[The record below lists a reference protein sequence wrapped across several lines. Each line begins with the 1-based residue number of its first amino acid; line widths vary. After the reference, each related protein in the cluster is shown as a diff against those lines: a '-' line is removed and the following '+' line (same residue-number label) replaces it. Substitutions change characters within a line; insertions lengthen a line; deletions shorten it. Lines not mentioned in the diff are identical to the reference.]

1 MEKSRQRR
9 TQKKGS
15 NFVVQGAIL
24 AAAGIIVRLIGMF
37 YRIPLTNIIG
47 DKGNGYYTAAYSIY
61 SIMLI
66 VSSYSLPVAVSKMV
80 AARLETKQYRNS
92 VRILKASLF
101 YATVVGGLAAG
112 ILWFGADFFAKAI
125 KMPFSSYAL
134 KTLAPTV
141 WVMAYLGVLRGY
153 FQGHGTMVPTAIS
166 QIFEQIVNA
175 VVSILAAGYLFA
187 QGLKSNAVFDETEYS
202 FAFGAAGGTIGTGAG
217 AFIALLFILFLIFTY
232 RPVMRRQVRKDKH
245 TRLETYG
252 EISYVLCLT
261 VLPIVVSSAI
271 YNIGSV
277 VDNYIFGNAM
287 SFMGKSEDD
296 IATAWGIYMGK
307 YHLLFNIPVAIANS
321 LSSSLI
327 PSLSRAVA
335 AKDRALVK
343 DKVATAIRFS
353 MIVAIPST
361 VGLTIL
367 AGPVCNLLF
376 HQDNTEFIKMT
387 MTGSLAVVFFSLST
401 VTNGVLQGINRMNV
415 PIKNALI
422 SLVVHVVMLYAM
434 MYGLKMG
441 IYSVVFTN
449 IVFAFLMCMLN
460 ARSIRRYLRY
470 RQEIR
475 KTFVL
480 PTIAAAVMGAAAYG
494 CYRLVYKFCPSNLVS
509 TVSAIGVAVV
519 VYGVLLVKTGGID
532 EMELY
537 GMPGGRKLVKVAHRL
552 HLL

>member
-1 MEKSRQRR
+1 MEKNNQKR
-9 TQKKGS
+9 TRKKGS

-47 DKGNGYYTAAYSIY
+47 DKGNGYYTSAYSIY

-80 AARLETKQYRNS
+80 AARLEMKQYKNS
-92 VRILKASLF
+92 IRILKASLF
-101 YATVVGGLAAG
+101 YATVVGSLAAAA
-112 ILWFGADFFAKAI
+112 LWFGADFFANAI
-125 KMPFSSYAL
+125 KMPFSSYAIR
-134 KTLAPTV
+134 TLAPTI
-141 WVMAYLGVLRGY
+141 WIMAYLGVLRGY

-175 VVSILAAGYLFA
+175 VVSIMAASYLFA
-187 QGLKSNAVFDETEYS
+187 QGLKSNAVFDETQFSY
-202 FAFGAAGGTIGTGAG
+202 AFGAAGGTIGTGAG

-232 RPVMRRQVRKDKH
+232 RPVMRRQARKDKT

-252 EISYVLCLT
+252 EISYVLGLT
-261 VLPIVVSSAI
+261 VLPIVISSAI
-271 YNIGSV
+271 YNVGAV

-287 SFMGKSEDD
+287 SFMGKGDE
-296 IATAWGIYMGK
+296 IATAWGVYMGK

-327 PSLSRAVA
+327 PSLSRAYA
-335 AKDRALVK
+335 AKDRALIK
-343 DKVATAIRFS
+343 DRVAIVIRFS

-367 AGPVCNLLF
+367 AAPICNLLF
-376 HQDNTEFIKMT
+376 RGNNAELIKMT

-401 VTNGVLQGINRMNV
+401 VSNGVLQGINRMNV
-415 PIKNALI
+415 PIRNALI
-422 SLVVHVVMLYAM
+422 SLIVHVIMLSGM
-434 MYGLKMG
+434 MYGFKMG
-441 IYSVVFTN
+441 IYSVVITN

-480 PTIAAAVMGAAAYG
+480 PTISAALMGAAAYG
-494 CYRLVYKFCPSNLVS
+494 TYRLVYRLCSNNL
-509 TVSAIGVAVV
+509 TGLMAAIMIAVI
-519 VYGVLLVKTGGID
+519 VYGVLLIKIGCVD
-532 EMELY
+532 EVELY
-537 GMPGGRKLVKVAHRL
+537 GMPGGRKLVRVAHKL